1 MGRRKKHVAP
11 KGLKLFWANAF
22 YKPAA
27 PPALWRTIYVVGLC
41 TVVIAAALPAQT
53 AVNTPRTA
61 EEKQKQTNAVA
72 KQQEKQAQA
81 TSKIEFTGQQAFKDK
96 DLRSA
101 VKEQI
106 ATVDRYG
113 LTPARADDL
122 AFFVEVYYRKH
133 GYTKATVKYKIE
145 SRDRLQLVIDEGP
158 LMNLGTITFEGNQSE
173 PTDKLFDFVVGPTR
187 ERYSK
192 LQRNLP
198 FVSADVQEG
207 VGLVQRLYIAEGFLD
222 ARVDSPRY
230 TNRDEVNR
238 VDVIVPIHE
247 GRRYSFG
254 SVRFHGQ
261 TIYGEEALRGQVEDL
276 LKQPFTDA
284 RVADIPRRLQAFYRT
299 RGYYEVKVEATPG
312 DSSAAVDGRIP
323 VDVAVSPGAL
333 YHFSG
338 EVFVNGL
345 TRLHPSF
352 VRKRFTNLKGKTYSP
367 EVLDERFR
375 TLMKTG
381 LFNVLK
387 IEPTPIADE
396 EELLLNISAE
406 EAKSKQ
412 LGFSVGYG
420 TFEGGIIGAQ
430 FREGNLFGYGRPITL
445 SVEVSQRSYKGEFVY
460 EDPFLF
466 DTDIFFRNRAAAF
479 TFQYDGYSKFE
490 IGDRVD
496 LSRKLTKQYEVGLVL
511 AARHVEITSTSMA
524 KRFLGDT
531 SYLVNSLALTH
542 TLDLRESP
550 LVAPRGF
557 VFNNTLEVA
566 SSAFGSEVDLIRGT
580 GRAAYF
586 LPFGPKSL
594 TPGVVADPDLQL
606 PALQRW
612 FRQSSLAFGARVGIE
627 HSLDNSG
634 PDEPTTLPIDERFFN
649 GGATSVRSFGE
660 RTLGPLDPKGNPVG
674 GEFYTIFNL
683 EYTFPIYGELQGALF
698 FDAGNLLPTSE
709 EPGLDQMRYGLG
721 GGLRYKLPIGPIRLD
736 YGWNP
741 DRQPGEDFGAFH
753 FSFGF
758 AF

>member
-1 MGRRKKHVAP
+1 MVRSCLVFWFSVA
-11 KGLKLFWANAF
+11 
-22 YKPAA
+22 
-27 PPALWRTIYVVGLC
+27 VVARL
-41 TVVIAAALPAQT
+41 AAQT
-53 AVNTPRTA
+53 AVNVPEKA
-61 EEKQKQTNAVA
+61 EEKQKQQNAVA
-72 KQQEKQAQA
+72 KEQEKQAQA
-81 TSKIEFTGQQAFKDK
+81 TTAVEFSGEQVFKEK

-101 VKEQI
+101 VKEQLS
-106 ATVDRYG
+106 TLDRYG

-122 AFFVEVYYRKH
+122 AFFVEVFYRKH
-133 GYTKATVKYKIE
+133 GYTKATVKYKIVG
-145 SRDRLQLVIDEGP
+145 RDRLQLSINEGA
-158 LMNLGTITFEGNQSE
+158 LMTLGTITFEGNQSE
-173 PTDKLFDFVVGPTR
+173 PTAKLFDFVVGPTR

-222 ARVDSPRY
+222 ARVDEPRY
-230 TNRDEVNR
+230 TFREEANQ
-238 VDVIVPIHE
+238 VDVTIPIHE

-254 SVRFHGQ
+254 KVTFRGE
-261 TIYGEEALRGQVEDL
+261 TIYGEEALRGQIQDL
-276 LKQPFTDA
+276 LNQPFTDA
-284 RVADIPRRLQAFYRT
+284 RVADIPRRLQAYYRT
-299 RGYYEVKVEATPG
+299 RGYYEVKVEATPAEPT
-312 DSSAAVDGRIP
+312 AAVNGRIP
-323 VDVAVSPGAL
+323 VDVAVSPGQL

-345 TRLHPSF
+345 RRLRPSF
-352 VRKRFTNLKGKTYSP
+352 VQKRFTNLQGKTYSP

-375 TLMKTG
+375 TLMRTG

-396 EELLLNISAE
+396 DQLLLNISAE
-406 EAKSKQ
+406 EAKSKEF
-412 LGFSVGYG
+412 GVSVGYG

-430 FREGNLFGYGRPITL
+430 YRDRDMFGYGRPITL
-445 SVEVSQRSYKGEFVY
+445 SAEVSQRSYKGEVVY

-466 DTDIFFRNRAAAF
+466 DTDLSFKNRASAF
-479 TFQYDGYSKFE
+479 TFDYDGYSKFE
-490 IGDRVD
+490 LGDRVE
-496 LSRKLTKQYEVGLVL
+496 LSRKITKQYEVGLVF
-511 AARHVEITSTSMA
+511 AARHVDVTQTSIA
-524 KRFLGDT
+524 DRFLGDK
-531 SYLVNSLALTH
+531 SYFVNSLGFTQ

-557 VFNNTLEVA
+557 LFNTTLDIA
-566 SSAFGSEVDLIRGT
+566 STAFGSEIQLIRGT
-580 GRAAYF
+580 GRVAYF

-594 TPGVVADPDLQL
+594 TPGVVEDQTAP
-606 PALQRW
+606 PLQRW
-612 FRQSSLAFGARVGIE
+612 FQQSSLAFGARVGAV
-627 HSLDNSG
+627 HSLNNTG

-660 RTLGPLDPKGNPVG
+660 RTLGPLDPKGNPIG
-674 GEFYTIFNL
+674 GEFYTIFNV

-698 FDAGNLLPTSE
+698 FDSGDLLPTSE
-709 EPGLDQMRYGLG
+709 HPGVEDMRYALG
-721 GGLRYKLPIGPIRLD
+721 AGLRYQLPIGPIRLD

>member
-1 MGRRKKHVAP
+1 MGRFRLILA
-11 KGLKLFWANAF
+11 GS
-22 YKPAA
+22 
-27 PPALWRTIYVVGLC
+27 
-41 TVVIAAALPAQT
+41 IAISAQLTAQT
-53 AVNTPRTA
+53 AVNTPQRA
-61 EEKQKQTNAVA
+61 EEKQKRQNAVA
-72 KQQEKQAQA
+72 KEQEKQAQA
-81 TSKIEFTGQQAFKDK
+81 TSKIEFTGQQAFKEK

-122 AFFVEVYYRKH
+122 AFFVEVFYRKH

-145 SRDRLQLVIDEGP
+145 SRDRVRLEINEGA
-158 LMNLGTITFEGNQSE
+158 LMNLGTITFDGNNSE
-173 PTDKLFDFVVGPTR
+173 PTEKLFEFVVGPTR

-207 VGLVQRLYIAEGFLD
+207 VGLVQRLYVAEGFLD
-222 ARVDSPRY
+222 AKVDEPHY
-230 TNRDEVNR
+230 TFREEANR
-238 VDVIVPIHE
+238 VDVTIPIHE

-254 SVRFHGQ
+254 NVRFRGQ
-261 TIYGEEALRGQVEDL
+261 TIYGEEALRGQIEDL
-276 LKQPFTDA
+276 LNQPFTDA

-312 DSSAAVDGRIP
+312 NPGSAVNGRIP
-323 VDVAVSPGAL
+323 VEVAVSPGQL

-352 VRKRFTNLKGKTYSP
+352 VQKRFTKLQGKTYSP

-396 EELLLNISAE
+396 DQLLLNISAE
-406 EAKSKQ
+406 EAKSKEV
-412 LGFSVGYG
+412 GFSIGYG
-420 TFEGGIIGAQ
+420 TFEGGIVGAQ
-430 FREGNLFGYGRPITL
+430 FRERNLFGYGRPITV
-445 SVEVSQRSYKGEFVY
+445 SAEVSQRSYKGEFVY

-466 DTDIFFRNRAAAF
+466 DTDFYFRNRAAAF
-479 TFQYDGYSKFE
+479 TFAYDGYTKFE

-496 LSRKLTKQYEVGLVL
+496 LSRKLTKQYEVGLVF
-511 AARHVEITSTSMA
+511 AVRHVEIADTSMA

-531 SYLVNSLALTH
+531 SYLVNSLGFTQ

-557 VFNNTLEVA
+557 VFSNTVEVA
-566 SSAFGSEVDLIRGT
+566 DDFLGSEIQLVRGT

-586 LPFGPKSL
+586 LPFGPKPL
-594 TPGVVADPDLQL
+594 TPGVVSDPDLQL
-606 PALQRW
+606 PAVQRW

-649 GGATSVRSFGE
+649 GGATTVRSFGE

-674 GEFYTIFNL
+674 GEFYTIFNI

-709 EPGLDQMRYGLG
+709 EPGLDNMRYGLG

-741 DRQPGEDFGAFH
+741 DQQPGEDVGAFH